1 MATLQ
6 KIRDKGGLLVVVIG
20 LALAASLFWETYSL
34 LGLLFRQSAIRRSS

>member
-20 LALAASLFWETYSL
+20 LALAAFVLETYSL
-34 LGLLFRQSAIRRSS
+34 LGLLF